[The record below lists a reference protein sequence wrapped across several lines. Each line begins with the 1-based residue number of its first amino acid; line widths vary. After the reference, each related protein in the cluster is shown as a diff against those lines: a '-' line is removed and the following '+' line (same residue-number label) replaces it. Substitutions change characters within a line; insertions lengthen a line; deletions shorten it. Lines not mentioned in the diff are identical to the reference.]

1 MVSYYYFISNR
12 VKERRDVL
20 ILIVVDNGI
29 VHKFT
34 KLSYLCKYVLILV
47 VVDNGIVPAS
57 EYTTDE
63 ELES

>member
-1 MVSYYYFISNR
+1 M
-12 VKERRDVL
+12 
-20 ILIVVDNGI
+20 DNGI
-29 VHKFT
+29 EHKFT